1 MIRKVIGGSLSIAAE
16 YGGHLGGDHWRPSQ
30 FHQTP
35 KQFTMLN
42 FNVRF
47 YITVI
52 PETGLEKY
60 MVSHPVA
67 GQV

>member
-1 MIRKVIGGSLSIAAE
+1 MEGVLEETIGGL
-16 YGGHLGGDHWRPSQ
+16 PS
-30 FHQTP
+30 FTRHPGSPEP

-42 FNVRF
+42 FNVRL
-47 YITVI
+47 YVTVI